1 MRTIRKFISYY
12 GPYRTVFF
20 LDLICAAFISVVD
33 LLYPQILRTLTNT
46 LFTRDSGTILSA
58 LPWIAVALL
67 VMYILQSL
75 CKYYVTYQ
83 GHMMGANMER
93 DMRQQ
98 LFDHYEKLSFSYYN
112 QNNSGQMMSKLVSD
126 LFDIAE
132 FAHHGPE
139 NLFISVVKIIGSFV
153 FLFLINWRLALPLV
167 VLVLCMFVFSFRQ
180 NQSMQETFMDNR
192 RKIGDVN
199 SSLQDTLAGIRVVQ
213 SFANEDIE
221 REKFKKSNQAF
232 LISKR
237 NNYSCMGNFMSW
249 NLFFQGMMYLVTL
262 VFGGYLI
269 ARGLMDVADLAMYAL
284 YIGIFIS
291 PIQILVEL
299 IEMMQKGLAGF
310 RRFLDVMETEPDI
323 EDAPDA
329 KPLTDVKG
337 HVRYEDVSFHYSDDD
352 TPVLS
357 HVSFDIPAGKSIA
370 LVGPSGSGK
379 TTICS
384 LLPRFYDV
392 TGGRITI
399 DGKDVRTLTLKSL
412 RSQIGMVQQDVY
424 LFSGTI
430 RENIAYGK
438 PGASEEEIMEAAR
451 RANIHEFISEL
462 PDGYDTFVGERGARL
477 SGGQKQR
484 ISIARVFLKNPPILI
499 LDEATSA
506 LDNESERWIQKS
518 LEELSEGR
526 TTITIAH
533 RLSTIRNADEIIV
546 ITEDGIAERGPMNS
560 CWSRTESTPTIA
572 ECKNY
577 SKYKR
582 LSGNG
587 TGQPFYV
594 LMSH

>member
-1 MRTIRKFISYY
+1 
-12 GPYRTVFF
+12 
-20 LDLICAAFISVVD
+20 
-33 LLYPQILRTLTNT
+33 
-46 LFTRDSGTILSA
+46 
-58 LPWIAVALL
+58 
-67 VMYILQSL
+67 
-75 CKYYVTYQ
+75 
-83 GHMMGANMER
+83 
-93 DMRQQ
+93 
-98 LFDHYEKLSFSYYN
+98 
-112 QNNSGQMMSKLVSD
+112 MMSKLVSD

-139 NLFISVVKIIGSFV
+139 NLFISLVKIIGSFI

-167 VLVLCMFVFSFRQ
+167 LLVFCMFVFSLRQ
-180 NQSMQETFMDNR
+180 NRRMQETFMENR

-221 REKFKKSNQAF
+221 RAKFKKSNHAF
-232 LISKR
+232 LLSKKD
-237 NNYSCMGNFMSW
+237 NYNCMGNFMGW

-262 VFGGYLI
+262 IYGGYLI
-269 ARGLMDVADLAMYAL
+269 AKGLMVPADLAMYAL

-299 IEMMQKGLAGF
+299 IETIQKGLSGF
-310 RRFLDVMETEPDI
+310 RRFLDVMETEPEI
-323 EDAPDA
+323 KDASDA
-329 KPLTDVKG
+329 RELKNVQG
-337 HVRYEDVSFHYSDDD
+337 HVCYDNVSFHYSDDD

-357 HVSFDIPAGKSIA
+357 HVSFEIPAGKSIA

-399 DGKDVRTLTLKSL
+399 DGQDVRTLTLKSL

-424 LFSGTI
+424 LFCGTI
-430 RENIAYGK
+430 RENISYGK
-438 PGASEEEIMEAAR
+438 PDASIDEIIEAAK
-451 RANIHEFISEL
+451 RANIHDFIKEL
-462 PDGYDTFVGERGARL
+462 PDGYDTYVGERGTRL

-518 LEELSEGR
+518 LEELSKNR

-533 RLSTIRNADEIIV
+533 RLSTIRNSDEIIV
-546 ITEDGIAERGPMNS
+546 ITEDGIAERGTHKSLLEQGGIYAHYYNM
-560 CWSRTESTPTIA
+560 
-572 ECKNY
+572 
-577 SKYKR
+577 
-582 LSGNG
+582 
-587 TGQPFYV
+587 
-594 LMSH
+594 

>member
-1 MRTIRKFISYY
+1 MSTSGTLKKFIRYY
-12 GPYRTVFF
+12 APYKTVFF
-20 LDLICAAFISVVD
+20 LDLVCATVISVVD
-33 LLYPQILRTLTNT
+33 LVYPQLLRSLTGT
-46 LFTRDSGTILSA
+46 LFTLDGQTIMR
-58 LPWIAVALL
+58 ALL
-67 VMYILQSL
+67 PLAAGLFLMYVIQSL
-75 CKYYVTYQ
+75 CKYYVSYQ

-98 LFDHYEKLSFSYYN
+98 LFDHYEKLSFSYYD

-139 NLFISVVKIIGSFV
+139 NLFISLIKVVGSFA
-153 FLFLINWRLALPLV
+153 FLFLINWRLAIPMAVLV
-167 VLVLCMFVFSFRQ
+167 VCMLLFSLSQ
-180 NQSMQETFMDNR
+180 NQRMQLTFMDNR

-199 SSLQDTLAGIRVVQ
+199 ASLQDTLAGIRVVQ
-213 SFANEDIE
+213 SFANEDVE
-221 REKFKKSNQAF
+221 REKFQKSNHGF
-232 LISKR
+232 LLSKDA
-237 NNYSCMGNFMSW
+237 NYKCMGTFMGS

-269 ARGLMDVADLAMYAL
+269 ARGQMEVGDLAMYAL

-299 IEMMQKGLAGF
+299 TEMIQKGLSGF
-310 RRFLDVMETEPDI
+310 KRFIAVMETEPDI

-329 KPLTDVKG
+329 KPLEDVKG
-337 HVRYEDVSFHYSDDD
+337 LVSYENVSFHYSDDD

-357 HVSFDIPAGKSIA
+357 NVSFQIPAGKSIA

-392 TGGRITI
+392 TGGRVTI
-399 DGKDVRTLTLKSL
+399 DGKDVRTLTLQTL
-412 RSQIGMVQQDVY
+412 RRQIGIVQQDVY
-424 LFSGTI
+424 LFCGTV

-438 PGASEEEIMEAAR
+438 PGASMEEIIDAAKK
-451 RANIHEFISEL
+451 ANIHDFIQSL
-462 PDGYDTFVGERGARL
+462 PDGYDTFVGERGTRL

-506 LDNESERWIQKS
+506 LDNESERWIQQS
-518 LEELSEGR
+518 LDELAKDR

-533 RLSTIRNADEIIV
+533 RLSTIHGADEILV
-546 ITEDGIAERGPMNS
+546 VADNGIAERGTHQELLEKKGIYAHYYEM
-560 CWSRTESTPTIA
+560 
-572 ECKNY
+572 
-577 SKYKR
+577 
-582 LSGNG
+582 
-587 TGQPFYV
+587 QFQ
-594 LMSH
+594 

>member
-1 MRTIRKFISYY
+1 MHTIRKFIDYY
-12 GPYRTVFF
+12 APYKAVFF
-20 LDLICAAFISVVD
+20 IDLICAAFISIVD
-33 LLYPQILRTLTNT
+33 LAYPQILRTMTNT
-46 LFTRDSGTILSA
+46 LFTKDSAAILST
-58 LPWIAVALL
+58 LPWIAIGLL
-67 VMYILQSL
+67 AMYIVQSL
-75 CKYYVTYQ
+75 CKYYVSYQ

-98 LFDHYEKLSFSYYN
+98 LFDHYEKLSFSYYS

-139 NLFISVVKIIGSFV
+139 NLFISVVKIIGSFI

-167 VLVLCMFVFSFRQ
+167 VLVLCMFIFSFRQ
-180 NQSMQETFMDNR
+180 NQRMQETFMENR

-221 REKFKKSNQAF
+221 REKFRKSNHAF

-237 NNYSCMGNFMSW
+237 NNYSCMGNFMGW

-262 VFGGYLI
+262 VFGGWLI
-269 ARGLMDVADLAMYAL
+269 AHDLMNVTDLAMYAL

-310 RRFLDVMETEPDI
+310 RRFLDVMETEPEI
-323 EDAPDA
+323 VDAPDA

-337 HVRYEDVSFHYSDDD
+337 RVCYEDVSFHYSDDD

-357 HVSFDIPAGKSIA
+357 HVSFEIPAGKSIA

-399 DGKDVRTLTLKSL
+399 DGRDVRTMTLKSL
-412 RSQIGMVQQDVY
+412 RTQIGMVQQDVY

-438 PGASEEEIMEAAR
+438 PGATMEEIIEAAR
-451 RANIHEFISEL
+451 RANIHDFIEEL

-484 ISIARVFLKNPPILI
+484 ISIARVFLKNPPILV

-506 LDNESERWIQKS
+506 LDNESERWIQQS

-546 ITEDGIAERGPMNS
+546 ITEDGIAERG
-560 CWSRTESTPTIA
+560 THES
-572 ECKNY
+572 
-577 SKYKR
+577 
-582 LSGNG
+582 LLQQNG
-587 TGQPFYV
+587 IYAHYYN
-594 LMSH
+594 M